1 MEFLTTSEAAD
12 YLRLG
17 ERKLYEL
24 VTTAAIP
31 CSKVT
36 GKWLFPR
43 HELDLWVLS
52 GLARP
57 DGMMTADPPPIVG
70 GSQDDLLEWA
80 LRESGSGL
88 ASLTEGTGRGV
99 DRLKRGEVI
108 AAAVHFHS
116 PAIPEDTADDA
127 NVTAVRT
134 MPGLHDAVLVGVVRR
149 EQGLL
154 VAPGNP
160 KQLNSLADVL
170 ASRAKMAVRQP
181 GAGAQMLLETLLT
194 RAGAAPKD
202 LRRLEPPCLTGPDLA
217 AAVRSGKADCGI
229 ASRAAAKSAGLD
241 FVPLLFENFDLLMR
255 QRSYFQPSMQA
266 LIGFLRDRR
275 LKQRATEL
283 SGYDPA
289 PSGVIRFAA

>member
-24 VTTAAIP
+24 VTAGAIP

-43 HELDLWVLS
+43 HELDLWVRS
-52 GLARP
+52 GLVRP
-57 DGMMTADPPPIVG
+57 AGMLAADPPPIVG
-70 GSQDDLLEWA
+70 GSQDDLFEWA

-88 ASLTEGTGRGV
+88 ASLVEGTARGV
-99 DRLKRGEVI
+99 ERLERSEVI

-116 PAIPEDTADDA
+116 PATPDDSAADA
-127 NVTAVRT
+127 NIAAVRA

-160 KQLNSLADVL
+160 KQLNSVADVL
-170 ASRAKMAVRQP
+170 ACQAKMAVRQP
-181 GAGAQMLLETLLT
+181 GAGAQMLLETLLA
-194 RAGAAPKD
+194 RAGAGPKD

-217 AAVRSGKADCGI
+217 AAIRAGKADCGV
-229 ASRAAAKSAGLD
+229 AARAAAKSAGLD
-241 FVPLLFENFDLLMR
+241 FIPLLFENFDLLMR
-255 QRSYFQPSMQA
+255 QRSFFRPSMQA

-283 SGYDPA
+283 GGYDPA
-289 PSGVIRFAA
+289 PAGLIRFSA